1 MPQLLPYFFVNQIL
15 FAIFSLFTIIFVFSR
30 YVLPYFVHL
39 FTSRVYIR
47 KL

>member
-15 FAIFSLFTIIFVFSR
+15 FAVISLFVVVYVFSR